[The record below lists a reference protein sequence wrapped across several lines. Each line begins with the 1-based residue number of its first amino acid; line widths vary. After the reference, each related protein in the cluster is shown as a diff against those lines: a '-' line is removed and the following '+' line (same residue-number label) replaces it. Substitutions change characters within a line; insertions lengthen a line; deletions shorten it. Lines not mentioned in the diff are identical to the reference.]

1 MNIKITTFAVALI
14 AGGLLAAAPA
24 AIVYKDGKTQN
35 AHNIDGQTVSGI
47 SWQSTRGKVEPRL
60 RLWDVDV
67 INYTGRGMDEFNGL
81 PRSLAA
87 GQGQRLL
94 TNAGQ
99 VLKLEPVQGFNAADW
114 ELNVRQS
121 AMYFLAQGYLLSGNY
136 SEAAKAFVEYFK
148 AAEKSPATQGI
159 LPLNY
164 RSAATGGAV
173 QNAGGLNRYYL
184 DALEAYT
191 QCLFLDGKAED
202 ARSKGLKGLQ
212 DLCDELAAKSGDNT
226 YHEWTMRALRRAALY
241 AESKKDWAGARQA
254 YEALIPVAL
263 KRGDNK
269 PNRAAKEAQLK
280 VGFMQIKAGDAR
292 GANARFIEAKTR
304 WEAGHNHQRPQ
315 PPRADWLNAD
325 EAYMAAGSYL
335 GLGLVKA
342 HEAKTVADWSD
353 ALRNYSMSL
362 SIFSADDEI
371 RSMALLGAARACA
384 ELAELGKANETTA
397 SNHAKLGEKYLAEL
411 LNLMPKSRAAEDE
424 SVGGIQ
430 QKITRY
436 KKGE

>member
-1 MNIKITTFAVALI
+1 MKTKLATFAVAI
-14 AGGLLAAAPA
+14 VAGGLLAAAPA
-24 AIVYKDGKTQN
+24 AIVFKDGKSQN
-35 AHNIDGQTVSGI
+35 AFSVDAQTVSGI
-47 SWQSTRGKVEPRL
+47 SWQSTRGRIEPRAK
-60 RLWDVDV
+60 LWEIDV

-87 GQGQRLL
+87 GQGGRLVA
-94 TNAGQ
+94 NANQ
-99 VLKLEPVQGFNAADW
+99 VLKIEPVQGFNAADW

-121 AMYFLAQGYLLSGNY
+121 AMYFLAQGHLLNGEF
-136 SEAAKAFVEYFK
+136 SEAAKAFEEYFK
-148 AAEKSPATQGI
+148 AAEKGPATQGI

-164 RSAATGGAV
+164 KSAVTGATV

-184 DALEAYT
+184 DALDGYVR
-191 QCLFLDGKAED
+191 CLLQDGKAAEAD
-202 ARSKGLKGLQ
+202 SKGLKSLQ

-241 AESKKDWAGARQA
+241 AEGKKDWANARKA

-280 VGFMQIKAGDAR
+280 VGFMQIKGGDLR
-292 GANARFIEAKTR
+292 GANARFIEATR
-304 WEAGHNHQRPQ
+304 KWEQGQNAERPS
-315 PPRADWLNAD
+315 PPRPDWLNPD
-325 EAYMAAGSYL
+325 EAYMTAGSYL
-335 GLGLVKA
+335 GQGMVKA
-342 HEAKTVADWSD
+342 SEAKNLNDWSE

-362 SIFSADDEI
+362 SIFRADEEI

-384 ELAELGKANETTA
+384 ELAELSKANETAA

-411 LNLMPKSRAAEDE
+411 LNLLPKSRAAEDE
-424 SVGGIQ
+424 SIAGIQ
-430 QKITRY
+430 QKITKY